1 MQHLRSAACA
11 AVFAV
16 LPAAIAVNAQDD
28 TQVIHLRQDN
38 AQVNFVSKIYEL
50 KHVKATDILPFINSA
65 VLRYNANSTVSRV
78 KYAPGDNA
86 PDALMVSTGVDFMP
100 YVDGLVEMMDRPGV
114 KDAAGSLL
122 EGTGVCRIAYTPR
135 YRAAFEFTNLI
146 DMLISSSEGRA
157 YVNGDTNTVFWR
169 DEEFA
174 AKNTLNWVKQLD
186 RPLPQVEVR
195 VNYYEVRDSTLRDI
209 GFDYLAWKNGPGV
222 NLFGVGYNV
231 GALNIDEAFRS
242 VATAAPVVADMASS
256 WNCGGFFT
264 APQFDMSFIRV
275 LQQSGNAN
283 LSAYGS
289 LTMVNTPV
297 TTNAEFRELR
307 RLQQSDPDTAPYIYR
322 ISMYPEYQNIAKNA
336 EGRSFIGASFAEEN
350 STKRKDP
357 PALDV
362 AISNPIICFPA
373 ATGDVDS
380 LGFIPSDAE
389 FYNRKD
395 ELPESGGV
403 IFTYRFAFKNVVERG
418 ATGSELSN
426 ETVLSGGVTLGLDHE
441 KILSVY
447 EKENEV
453 TQTIGLPVLCKIPV
467 MKYLFSTTTTINES
481 TYIVVTAEASLVHPS
496 GRSAD
501 APPASVSGKVTDR
514 K

>member
-1 MQHLRSAACA
+1 MA

-16 LPAAIAVNAQDD
+16 LPTAISANAQDD

-38 AQVNFVSKIYEL
+38 AQVNFVSKLYEL
-50 KHVKATDILPFINSA
+50 KHVRATDILPFINSA

-78 KYAPGDNA
+78 KYAPGENA

-100 YVDGLVEMMDRPGV
+100 YVDSLIEMMDRPGV
-114 KDAAGSLL
+114 KDEAGSLL
-122 EGTGVCRIAYTPR
+122 EGTGVCRVAYTPR
-135 YRAAFEFTNLI
+135 HRAALEFASLI
-146 DMLISSSEGRA
+146 DMLISSSEGSA
-157 YVNGDTNTVFWR
+157 YVNSDTNTIFWR
-169 DEEFA
+169 DEEFS
-174 AKNTLNWVKQLD
+174 AKNTLKWVEQLD

-222 NLFGVGYNV
+222 NLFGVGYNA
-231 GALNIDEAFRS
+231 GALTIDEAFRS
-242 VATAAPVVADMASS
+242 VATSAPVIADLASS
-256 WNCGGFFT
+256 WSYGGFFT

-283 LSAYGS
+283 LAAYGS
-289 LTMVNTPV
+289 LTMINTPV
-297 TTNAEFRELR
+297 ATNAEYRELR
-307 RLQQSDPDTAPYIYR
+307 RAQKTNPDTAPYIYR
-322 ISMYPEYQNIAKNA
+322 MSMYPEYQNIAKNA

-357 PALDV
+357 PALDI

-373 ATGDVDS
+373 ATGNVDK

-395 ELPESGGV
+395 DLTDSGGV

-467 MKYLFSTTTTINES
+467 MKYLFSTTTTIEER
-481 TYIVVTAEASLVHPS
+481 TYIVVTAEASLVHPA
-496 GRSAD
+496 GRAGD
-501 APPASVSGKVTDR
+501 NGANSVSGRVTDR